1 MSPSQPPRSSI
12 PSSLPKR
19 SSGAP
24 YIAAIVVLV
33 LLIVGL
39 VWFKFS
45 RDKEPPA
52 QPPVI
57 QSVTQNDKPPPPPV
71 FDIPAPPVIEAGPDA
86 EPDDDKK
93 KPSGGGVTLCSSPC
107 RGTAPPALRSA
118 LSGTAAAARGCYERA
133 LRTNSMLQGR
143 MMVAVRIAS
152 NGNVCNASI
161 VQDSVGSP
169 QVSSCVIGLFRGKR
183 FPPVTGGRCAD
194 VQVPLSFK
202 PREKQ

>member
-1 MSPSQPPRSSI
+1 MTPSQPPRSSI
-12 PSSLPKR
+12 PSTLPKR

-45 RDKEPPA
+45 RKKEPEQQA
-52 QPPVI
+52 PVI
-57 QSVTQNDKPPPPPV
+57 QSVTQTQTAPPPPV
-71 FDIPAPPVIEAGPDA
+71 FDIPAPPPIEAGPDA
-86 EPDDDKK
+86 EPDKK
-93 KPSGGGVTLCSSPC
+93 KPSGGGGMSLCSSPC
-107 RGTAPPALRSA
+107 TGNAPPALRSA
-118 LSGTAAAARGCYERA
+118 LSGTAGAARGCYERA

-143 MMVAVRIAS
+143 MMVAVRVAS
-152 NGNVCNASI
+152 NGNVCSASI
-161 VQDSVGSP
+161 VQDSVGSS
-169 QVSSCVIGLFRGKR
+169 QVSSCVVGLFRGKR

-202 PREKQ
+202 PREKK

>member
-1 MSPSQPPRSSI
+1 MTPSQPPRSSI
-12 PSSLPKR
+12 PSTLPKR

-24 YIAAIVVLV
+24 YIAAIAVLV

-45 RDKEPPA
+45 RKDPPV

-57 QSVTQNDKPPPPPV
+57 QSVTQNNTPPPPV
-71 FDIPAPPVIEAGPDA
+71 FDIPAPPEIEAGLDA
-86 EPDDDKK
+86 EADAK
-93 KPSGGGVTLCSSPC
+93 KPAVGTTGATLCSNPC
-107 RGTAPPALRSA
+107 TGNVPPALRSA
-118 LSGTAAAARGCYERA
+118 LSSTAGAARGCYERA

-143 MMVAVRIAS
+143 MMVAVRVAS
-152 NGNVCNASI
+152 NGNVCSASV

-169 QVSSCVIGLFRGKR
+169 QVSSCVGGLFRGKR

-202 PREKQ
+202 PREKK